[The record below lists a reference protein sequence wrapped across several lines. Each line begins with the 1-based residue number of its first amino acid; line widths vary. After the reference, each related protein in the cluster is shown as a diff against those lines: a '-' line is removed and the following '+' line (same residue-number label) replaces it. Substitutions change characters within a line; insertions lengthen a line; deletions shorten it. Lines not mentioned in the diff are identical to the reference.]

1 MNAYTPSKLSAI
13 YSTSAIRQLEQ
24 AAQEQGRTDLMDRAG
39 LAAAELARK
48 IIGEGAAILVVA
60 GPGNNGGDALV
71 AARHLK
77 SWWFRVT
84 VVMAGDAA
92 KLPPDAAA
100 ALRSWLDTGEEA
112 LNAIPADGR
121 WDLVIDGL
129 FGIGLERNLSKR
141 YVDPVRHINRLGL
154 PVLSL
159 DVPSGL
165 DANTGQVFGE
175 AISATHTLTFIALKP
190 GLITAYGPDSCGK
203 LHLDSLGLTPETL
216 PPPQGRLLDE
226 TLLAALPVRPR
237 DSHKG
242 MLGNVGVLG
251 GANTMCGAA
260 LLTARAALKSG
271 AGLVYVAPLA
281 EQAPIVDLMQ
291 PELMLCSPGQLLS
304 KEHLR
309 SLVLGPGLGQTGMAG
324 GLLKRALEGKTP
336 LVLDADAL
344 NLIAASPALQTL
356 LQSRNNHDI
365 LTPHPSE
372 AGRLLGIV
380 AHDVQQDRI
389 SAAKQLAQR
398 YNSLVVLKGAG
409 SICATPDGRWFINPT
424 GNPGLSSAGMGDVLS
439 GIIGA
444 LVAQRMA
451 PEEALLLAVY
461 LHGAAADALVE
472 QGIGPIGMTAS
483 DVIEMVRKLLN
494 LGLKPRIQPGT

>member
-1 MNAYTPSKLSAI
+1 MNAYNPSKLSAI
-13 YSTSAIRQLEQ
+13 YSTSAIRQLEL
-24 AAQEQGRTDLMDRAG
+24 AAQEQGRTDLMERAG

-48 IIGEGAAILVVA
+48 IIGEGAGILVVA

-71 AARHLK
+71 AARYLK

-84 VVMAGDAA
+84 VVMAGDAD

-100 ALRSWLDTGEEA
+100 ALRSWLDTGEEV

-121 WDLVIDGL
+121 WNLVIDGL

-141 YVDPVRHINRLGL
+141 YLEPVRHINRLGL

-175 AISATHTLTFIALKP
+175 AVSATYTLTFIALKP
-190 GLITAYGPDSCGK
+190 GLITAYGPDCCGK

-260 LLTARAALKSG
+260 LLTARAALKGG

-324 GLLKRALEGKTP
+324 GLLKRAWESKTP

-439 GIIGA
+439 GVIGA

-472 QGIGPIGMTAS
+472 QGIGPVGMTAS

-494 LGLKPRIQPGT
+494 LGLKPRIQQVS